1 MFEGNTRVQKYV
13 SQHDVKARSVGHQT
27 SATEVHGGSL
37 QPWREIMMRN
47 TQTWKLGS
55 LDLQTFL
62 HCEAKLRLTKDE
74 NPIYDCLLY

>member
-13 SQHDVKARSVGHQT
+13 SQHGVKARSVGHQT

-55 LDLQTFL
+55 LDNRFTGKCAFGDSTLNDNEL
-62 HCEAKLRLTKDE
+62 VMSRK
-74 NPIYDCLLY
+74 